1 MTVTDFD
8 ERTITFVSNGNE
20 VTLTWGELNFLKH
33 YKTTAIAEAA
43 RDAKVLP
50 RSHKR

>member
-8 ERTITFVSNGNE
+8 DRTITFMSDGNE

-33 YKTTAIAEAA
+33 FK
-43 RDAKVLP
+43 AKDTG
-50 RSHKR
+50 SASA